1 MTKVDFLSLLRITGI
16 GENAIILAGNAYDM
30 GAEFERE
37 ECAKLMDEMAV
48 KDNLTNYYKVSSNAI
63 KARGHKGVVE

>member
-1 MTKVDFLSLLRITGI
+1 MTKVEFLSLLRITGI

-30 GAEFERE
+30 GAKFERE
-37 ECAKLMDEMAV
+37 ECAKLMDEMSV

-63 KARGHKGVVE
+63 RARGQA